1 MTRRAVLW
9 GGIAAATVV
18 AAVVAVV
25 WFSSGAS
32 VDEPERGSAG
42 GSVPILSANFGGSG
56 PGSLVRA
63 MTMPGLHDVLER
75 RMLAARVVY
84 RSTSGDG
91 QPTVVSGSV
100 FIPAGDPPDGGWPVI
115 AYGHGTTGIDKS
127 CAPSSSDSLLG
138 YAEAVGVLVR
148 RGYAV
153 ALADYQGIGTPGV
166 HPYTD
171 SRTAGL
177 NMIDAV
183 RALRATFRYVSNR
196 WGAFGGSQGG
206 GAAWAADEQAR
217 TYAPELKLVG
227 AVTVSPTA
235 DLTGLADRAER
246 GTLTTEQ
253 EILLSGIVKSLTQL
267 HPDVKRDDYRRDEG
281 ARDSDVDSPC
291 TAPVAPA
298 AAPTTTSPTK
308 IASDDIAPRSLAAAD
323 RLRKYLSEWALPQ
336 QRLSAPLYV
345 WYGGTDPFIDPSWT
359 ADAVRRVCALGG
371 TVAVVFER
379 DKGHGEINYNDQF
392 NWLTDRFADRPVT
405 NACA

>member
-1 MTRRAVLW
+1 MMRRTVLW
-9 GGIAAATVV
+9 AGVAAATVV
-18 AAVVAVV
+18 AVVVAVV
-25 WFSSGAS
+25 WFSSDAP
-32 VDEPERGSAG
+32 VNEPERGAAG
-42 GSVPILSANFGGSG
+42 GSVAVLSADLSGSG

-63 MTMPGLHDVLER
+63 MTMPGLRDVLER

-100 FIPAGDPPDGGWPVI
+100 FIPSGDPPDGGWPVI
-115 AYGHGTTGIDKS
+115 AYGHGTTGIDQS

-138 YAEAVGVLVR
+138 YAQAVGVLVR
-148 RGYAV
+148 RGFAV
-153 ALADYQGIGTPGV
+153 ALADYQGVGTPGV

-183 RALRATFRYVSNR
+183 RALRATFRYVSSR

-206 GAAWAADEQAR
+206 GAAWAAAEQAS

-227 AVTVSPTA
+227 AVAVSPLA
-235 DLTGLADRAER
+235 DLTGLVDKAQQ

-253 EILLSGIVKSLTQL
+253 KIMLSGIVKSLSRL
-267 HPDVKRDDYRRDEG
+267 HPDINRDDYRRGTG
-281 ARDSDVDSPC
+281 ARNSDVDSPC
-291 TAPVAPA
+291 SAPEVGSPADAAKKIEPDDVAPN
-298 AAPTTTSPTK
+298 SP
-308 IASDDIAPRSLAAAD
+308 DAAD
-323 RLRKYLSEWALPQ
+323 RLRHYLAEWALPQ

-345 WYGGTDPFIDPSWT
+345 WYSGTDPFIDPSWT
-359 ADAVRRVCALGG
+359 ADAVRRVCSLGG
-371 TVAVVFER
+371 TVEVVFER
-379 DKGHGEINYNDQF
+379 DKGHGEINYSDQF

>member
-1 MTRRAVLW
+1 MRRRAVLW
-9 GGIAAATVV
+9 AGVAAATVV
-18 AAVVAVV
+18 AVVVAVV

-32 VDEPERGSAG
+32 VNEPERGSAG
-42 GSVPILSANFGGSG
+42 GSVPVAGADLSGSG

-63 MTMPGLHDVLER
+63 MTMPWLHDVLEH

-100 FIPAGDPPDGGWPVI
+100 FIPSGDPPGGGWPVI

-138 YAEAVGVLVR
+138 YAQAVGVLVR
-148 RGYAV
+148 SGYAV

-217 TYAPELKLVG
+217 IYAPELKLVG
-227 AVTVSPTA
+227 AAAVSPLA
-235 DLTGLADRAER
+235 DLTGLVGKAQQ

-253 EILLSGIVKSLTQL
+253 KILFSGIVKSLSQL
-267 HPDVKRDDYRRDEG
+267 RPDINRDDYRRGTG
-281 ARDSDVDSPC
+281 ARNSDPDSPC
-291 TAPVAPA
+291 SEPEVGSPVDA
-298 AAPTTTSPTK
+298 AKKIQPDDVAFSSP
-308 IASDDIAPRSLAAAD
+308 AAAD
-323 RLRKYLSEWALPQ
+323 RLRFYLAEWALPQ

-345 WYGGTDPFIDPSWT
+345 WYSGADPFIDPSWT
-359 ADAVRRVCALGG
+359 ANAVRRVCSLGG
-371 TVAVVFER
+371 TVTVVFDR
-379 DKGHGEINYNDQF
+379 DKGHGEVNYSDQF

-405 NACA
+405 NACT

>member
-1 MTRRAVLW
+1 MTRREMLWAAV
-9 GGIAAATVV
+9 ASATVV
-18 AAVVAVV
+18 AAVLAAVWV
-25 WFSSGAS
+25 SSGAS
-32 VDEPERGSAG
+32 VDEPQRGPAG
-42 GSVPILSANFGGSG
+42 GSEPVLSADLSGSG

-63 MTMPGLHDVLER
+63 MTMPGLHDVLEH

-100 FIPAGDPPDGGWPVI
+100 FIPTGDPPAGGWPVI
-115 AYGHGTTGIDKS
+115 AYGHGTTGTDKS

-183 RALRATFRYVSNR
+183 RALRAAFRHVSNR

-206 GAAWAADEQAR
+206 GAAWAAAEQAR
-217 TYAPELKLVG
+217 TYAPELELVG
-227 AVTVSPTA
+227 AVAVSPLA
-235 DLTGLADRAER
+235 DLTGLVDKAQQ
-246 GTLTTEQ
+246 GTLTAEQ
-253 EILLSGIVKSLTQL
+253 SMVFSGIVNSLSRL
-267 HPDVKRDDYRRDEG
+267 YPDINRDDYYRG
-281 ARDSDVDSPC
+281 TSARNSEVDSRCP
-291 TAPVAPA
+291 ADPAKKVEPDVVAPS
-298 AAPTTTSPTK
+298 SPV
-308 IASDDIAPRSLAAAD
+308 AAD
-323 RLRKYLSEWALPQ
+323 RLRHYLAEWALPQ
-336 QRLSAPLYV
+336 RRLSAPLYV

-371 TVAVVFER
+371 TVAVAFER

-392 NWLTDRFADRPVT
+392 NWLTDRFADIPVANT
-405 NACA
+405 CA